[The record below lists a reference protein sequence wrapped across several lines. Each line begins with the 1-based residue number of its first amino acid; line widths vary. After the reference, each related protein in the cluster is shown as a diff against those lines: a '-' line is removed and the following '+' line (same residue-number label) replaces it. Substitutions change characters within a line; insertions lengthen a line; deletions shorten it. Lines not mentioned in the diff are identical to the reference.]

1 MRAPCTASLSPGE
14 RAFANSWRRAAL
26 SARSSR
32 ANAGAKGERRLA
44 GSASASLKRRRSRR
58 SRLRK
63 AWGTARRISPYA
75 RSRRSSSLA
84 RNHASP
90 GPRRAPTSRIQASCT
105 SASRPAVVRRARS
118 RMRRSSFFGI
128 ALPSSPEKAR
138 TSVRRRRTAT
148 RKSCNASG
156 SPRSSSRAH
165 AARASSRRARAIRA
179 TAAGAGWPSNPDT
192 RSVIAGRETPQVF
205 GSHEPIERGRAPGHS
220 PREVEQTGR
229 ALPELEKRV
238 VGTAYQGADHAR
250 EIGLVPHDGDGSLS
264 RLTLEPRDN
273 PVHAAAWRELRDP
286 LDAQLAISMR
296 ENCHGV
302 ERATERARGQEIYLG
317 HELAQ
322 TQGAALHL
330 TATLGGERPCGV
342 LLMRARECLA
352 IVGDGVAD

>member
-1 MRAPCTASLSPGE
+1 M
-14 RAFANSWRRAAL
+14 
-26 SARSSR
+26 
-32 ANAGAKGERRLA
+32 
-44 GSASASLKRRRSRR
+44 
-58 SRLRK
+58 
-63 AWGTARRISPYA
+63 
-75 RSRRSSSLA
+75 
-84 RNHASP
+84 P
-90 GPRRAPTSRIQASCT
+90 GPRRPPTSCSQASCT

-118 RMRRSSFFGI
+118 RTRRSSFFGM
-128 ALPSSPEKAR
+128 ALSSSSLKAR
-138 TSVRRRRTAT
+138 TSVRSRRTAT
-148 RKSCNASG
+148 RKSCSASG

-179 TAAGAGWPSNPDT
+179 TAVGAGWPSNPDT

-296 ENCHGV
+296 ENCRGV

-330 TATLGGERPCGV
+330 PATLGGERPRGV
-342 LLMRARECLA
+342 LLMRARERLA
-352 IVGDGVAD
+352 IFGDGVADDEETHDGGGYAERRSGTSEGRGRRTTGTNGGRGSVVSRAASRASSWRATWDRTTGSPSARGGRR